1 MGPITMKRLCLAALL
16 WLVGTSGALAA
27 DEPEEFLVTAAR
39 SDKSTI
45 PGASLKRPADFL
57 LQRVKISSD
66 AREESVRKDEIFETL
81 KLLSAAAARDKTI
94 DLVVLLESRV
104 IPLKLDSTTVKL
116 SRGSRADTS
125 ETTISVRTKVIPGVS
140 HATELYGKLK
150 AFPTTI
156 KPAGRSAVDVF
167 GDAEVSIVNPS
178 QYREQVVKLYAADS
192 KLVTST
198 LGSEY
203 RVVTR
208 GIDRQLQWVRD
219 GMTDVTLFIP
229 YEYDVIPANVTSYQR

>member
-1 MGPITMKRLCLAALL
+1 MKRLCLAALL
-16 WLVGTSGALAA
+16 FLIGTSAA
-27 DEPEEFLVTAAR
+27 FAAEEPEELLVTPAR
-39 SDKSTI
+39 TDKTVI

-57 LQRVKISSD
+57 LQRVKVSSD

-81 KLLSAAAARDKTI
+81 KLMSAAAARDKTI
-94 DLVVLLESRV
+94 DLVVLLDARV

-116 SRGSRADTS
+116 TRGSRADTS
-125 ETTISVRTKVIPGVS
+125 ETTVSLRTRVIQGAS

-156 KPAGRSAVDVF
+156 KPAGRSAIDVY

-198 LGSEY
+198 LGPDY
-203 RVVTR
+203 RVITR

-219 GMTDVTLFIP
+219 GMTDITLFIP
-229 YEYDVIPANVTSYQR
+229 YEYDVIPANVSSYQR

>member
-1 MGPITMKRLCLAALL
+1 MKRLFLVALL
-16 WLVGTSGALAA
+16 FLAGMSQAFAA
-27 DEPEEFLVTAAR
+27 DEPEEFLVTTAR
-39 SDKSTI
+39 NDKSTI

-57 LQRVKISSD
+57 LQRVKVSSD

-81 KLLSAAAARDKTI
+81 KLMTAAAARDKTI
-94 DLVVLLESRV
+94 DLVVLLDARV
-104 IPLKLDSTTVKL
+104 IPLKVDSTTVKL

-125 ETTISVRTKVIPGVS
+125 ETTVSVRTKVIPGAS

-156 KPAGRSAVDVF
+156 KPVGRSAIDVYGDVDVT
-167 GDAEVSIVNPS
+167 IVNPS

-198 LGSEY
+198 LGTEY

>member
-1 MGPITMKRLCLAALL
+1 MKRLCLAALL
-16 WLVGTSGALAA
+16 FLIGTSAA
-27 DEPEEFLVTAAR
+27 FAAEEPEELLVTPAR
-39 SDKSTI
+39 TDKTVI

-57 LQRVKISSD
+57 LQRVKVSSD

-81 KLLSAAAARDKTI
+81 KLMSAAAARDKTI
-94 DLVVLLESRV
+94 DLVVLLDARV

-116 SRGSRADTS
+116 TRGSRADTS
-125 ETTISVRTKVIPGVS
+125 ETTVSLRTRVIQGAS

-156 KPAGRSAVDVF
+156 KPAGRSAIDVY

-178 QYREQVVKLYAADS
+178 QYREQVVRLYAADS

-198 LGSEY
+198 LGADY
-203 RVVTR
+203 RVITR

-229 YEYDVIPANVTSYQR
+229 YEYDVIPANVSSYQR